1 MNREEVTQRK
11 HNRHVSAYARLRE
24 LPLAHCSEVHPE
36 GIAHGKKKES
46 EREKAVIDLGHT
58 AWTRGANHEPIKS
71 LTIPPLAANPAG
83 TGQTAAL
90 ALALL
95 AACLLLL
102 LLLLL
107 HCYGANTER

>member
-24 LPLAHCSEVHPE
+24 LPLAHCSEVHPK
-36 GIAHGKKKES
+36 GIAHEKKEN

-58 AWTRGANHEPIKS
+58 VWTRAANHEPIKS

-90 ALALL
+90 ALALALL
-95 AACLLLL
+95 AACLL